1 MEIFYVLLLCTQ
13 TLRTSSEHR
22 QPEKAIKDEEGN
34 EEKDEERHL
43 SMVHFSGGKNQFF
56 NQTWRLN
63 SGYMKAILRGHFLSV
78 VSVTGRQ
85 RKKRKEELRL
95 QAAQAR
101 AAVSVA
107 QLAAAIAGIVS
118 VCELRP
124 DNLKCVEAAD
134 SKKMGTV
141 LASAAALV
149 ATVCAEA
156 AELAGT
162 NRSGVTSAVKTGLE
176 SCSSAELLTLTA
188 TAATCL
194 RGAAAL
200 KLRADVRGIGSN
212 NNSVGTSTT
221 SIHKDTTLRVRLPCG
236 SVRLRKVAVFPQ
248 CDRVVLRLGK
258 KHLQGAFSTYKNYE
272 VLDVSS
278 NGGDVA
284 VDGMVFFPLVLS
296 TAAGVV
302 QLLLDSQ
309 LHRKALGRGGPKV
322 NLFQVAVACIRTD
335 LPELESHTL
344 VALTPEGLL
353 LLLHQRTLLLRLLN
367 PLTRHL
373 TDLPPVTAL
382 LTPEQLRSW
391 HSDGGLED
399 DPLLARGVGLAS
411 ATTVALFLCRP
422 KLIAVAKP
430 GDECWAVVVADKN
443 RPYID
448 SALPF
453 AGRFYCAIGGNH
465 GGRPRLVTA
474 AQPSKPLCFSRMSGT
489 IHLVDNGGEL
499 MLVYRKIRQ
508 SNVDEESRQ
517 GAAKYEMKYD
527 VYRVDFDAGDLIPVK
542 GLGGRAVF
550 LGLCRSVSL
559 LPAEAFLSIAADTLY
574 LGFDCRE
581 KTEMNEID
589 GYNVADGSS
598 EPCHLDCIFLQMLQ
612 QPYSFVNCLSHCIQG
627 IGDHLA

>member
-1 MEIFYVLLLCTQ
+1 MDWSNLGGEGPAGLIAERVLANDVADYIRFRAVCRL
-13 TLRTSSEHR
+13 
-22 QPEKAIKDEEGN
+22 
-34 EEKDEERHL
+34 
-43 SMVHFSGGKNQFF
+43 
-56 NQTWRLN
+56 WRLR
-63 SGYMKAILRGHFLSV
+63 SVDPLSRALDCRFLPRRWIMLDKAAPPRCRRFL
-78 VSVTGRQ
+78 
-85 RKKRKEELRL
+85 
-95 QAAQAR
+95 
-101 AAVSVA
+101 
-107 QLAAAIAGIVS
+107 
-118 VCELRP
+118 
-124 DNLKCVEAAD
+124 N
-134 SKKMGTV
+134 
-141 LASAAALV
+141 
-149 ATVCAEA
+149 
-156 AELAGT
+156 
-162 NRSGVTSAVKTGLE
+162 
-176 SCSSAELLTLTA
+176 
-188 TAATCL
+188 
-194 RGAAAL
+194 
-200 KLRADVRGIGSN
+200 
-212 NNSVGTSTT
+212 
-221 SIHKDTTLRVRLPCG
+221 
-236 SVRLRKVAVFPQ
+236 
-248 CDRVVLRLGK
+248 
-258 KHLQGAFSTYKNYE
+258 
-272 VLDVSS
+272 
-278 NGGDVA
+278 
-284 VDGMVFFPLVLS
+284 LS
-296 TAAGVV
+296 TGE
-302 QLLLDSQ
+302 
-309 LHRKALGRGGPKV
+309 
-322 NLFQVAVACIRTD
+322 CIRTD

-344 VALTPEGLL
+344 VALAPEGLL

-453 AGRFYCAIGGNH
+453 AGRFYCAIGGSVMVLDSSPSSDQIME
-465 GGRPRLVTA
+465 GGRGWSP
-474 AQPSKPLCFSRMSGT
+474 PLSRASPCISPGCQELFTLWTMVGS
-489 IHLVDNGGEL
+489 L

-508 SNVDEESRQ
+508 SNVDDESRQ

-542 GLGGRAVF
+542 RLGGRAVF
-550 LGLCRSVSL
+550 LGLCRSVTL
-559 LPAEAFLSIAADTLY
+559 LPAEAFPSIAADTLY

-598 EPCHLDCIFLQMLQ
+598 EPCHLDSIFREMSQQDGYSVADGSSEPCHLDCIFLQKLQ

>member
-1 MEIFYVLLLCTQ
+1 
-13 TLRTSSEHR
+13 
-22 QPEKAIKDEEGN
+22 
-34 EEKDEERHL
+34 
-43 SMVHFSGGKNQFF
+43 
-56 NQTWRLN
+56 
-63 SGYMKAILRGHFLSV
+63 
-78 VSVTGRQ
+78 
-85 RKKRKEELRL
+85 
-95 QAAQAR
+95 
-101 AAVSVA
+101 
-107 QLAAAIAGIVS
+107 
-118 VCELRP
+118 
-124 DNLKCVEAAD
+124 
-134 SKKMGTV
+134 MGTV

-162 NRSGVTSAVKTGLE
+162 NRSGVTSAVKTGVE

-258 KHLQGAFSTYKNYE
+258 KHLHGAFSTYKNYE

-278 NGGDVA
+278 NGGDVV
-284 VDGMVFFPLVLS
+284 VDGMVLFPLVLR

-309 LHRKALGRGGPKV
+309 MHCKVWKNAIEGILSDQNWRRRSVRGRRRWRMDWSNLGGEGPAGLIAERVLANDVADYIRFRAVCRLWRLRSVDPLSRALDCRFLPRRWIMLDKAAPPRCRRFLYLSTGE
-322 NLFQVAVACIRTD
+322 CIRTD

-344 VALTPEGLL
+344 VALAPEGLL

-453 AGRFYCAIGGNH
+453 AGRFYCAIGGSVMVLDSSPSSDQIIE
-465 GGRPRLVTA
+465 GGRGWSP
-474 AQPSKPLCFSRMSGT
+474 PLSRASPCISPGCQELFTLWTMVGS
-489 IHLVDNGGEL
+489 L

-508 SNVDEESRQ
+508 SNVDDESRQ

-527 VYRVDFDAGDLIPVK
+527 VYRVDFDAGDLIPR
-542 GLGGRAVF
+542 L
-550 LGLCRSVSL
+550 
-559 LPAEAFLSIAADTLY
+559 AADTLY

-581 KTEMNEID
+581 KTQMNEID
-589 GYNVADGSS
+589 GYNVADGSSEPCHLDSIFREMSQQDGYSVADGSS

>member
-1 MEIFYVLLLCTQ
+1 MTRWLVPAIITRLAREFSSIIHRQGDSGPYTDSSSGGFRLYNWAERPQIDVRKAVIQCKEESRCSKCCHPADMPIIPEQAMEFLSRTWSPSSSDFFQ

-43 SMVHFSGGKNQFF
+43 STVNFSGGKSQFF
-56 NQTWRLN
+56 NQTW
-63 SGYMKAILRGHFLSV
+63 
-78 VSVTGRQ
+78 

-95 QAAQAR
+95 HAAQAR

-124 DNLKCVEAAD
+124 DNLKYVEAAD

-162 NRSGVTSAVKTGLE
+162 NRSGVTSAVKTGVE

-200 KLRADVRGIGSN
+200 KLRADVRGIGS

-258 KHLQGAFSTYKNYE
+258 KHLHGAFSTYKNYE

-278 NGGDVA
+278 NGGDVV
-284 VDGMVFFPLVLS
+284 VDGMVLFPLVLR

-309 LHRKALGRGGPKV
+309 MHCKV
-322 NLFQVAVACIRTD
+322 WKNAI
-335 LPELESHTL
+335 
-344 VALTPEGLL
+344 EGIL
-353 LLLHQRTLLLRLLN
+353 
-367 PLTRHL
+367 
-373 TDLPPVTAL
+373 
-382 LTPEQLRSW
+382 
-391 HSDGGLED
+391 SDQNVKH
-399 DPLLARGVGLAS
+399 A
-411 ATTVALFLCRP
+411 
-422 KLIAVAKP
+422 KL
-430 GDECWAVVVADKN
+430 
-443 RPYID
+443 
-448 SALPF
+448 
-453 AGRFYCAIGGNH
+453 
-465 GGRPRLVTA
+465 
-474 AQPSKPLCFSRMSGT
+474 
-489 IHLVDNGGEL
+489 
-499 MLVYRKIRQ
+499 
-508 SNVDEESRQ
+508 
-517 GAAKYEMKYD
+517 
-527 VYRVDFDAGDLIPVK
+527 
-542 GLGGRAVF
+542 
-550 LGLCRSVSL
+550 
-559 LPAEAFLSIAADTLY
+559 
-574 LGFDCRE
+574 
-581 KTEMNEID
+581 
-589 GYNVADGSS
+589 
-598 EPCHLDCIFLQMLQ
+598 
-612 QPYSFVNCLSHCIQG
+612 
-627 IGDHLA
+627 

>member
-1 MEIFYVLLLCTQ
+1 MPIIPEQAMEFLSRTWSPSSSDFFQ

-43 SMVHFSGGKNQFF
+43 STVNFSGGKSQFF
-56 NQTWRLN
+56 NQTWQLN
-63 SGYMKAILRGHFLSV
+63 AGYMKAILRGHFLSA

-95 QAAQAR
+95 HAAQAR

-124 DNLKCVEAAD
+124 DNLKYVEAAD

-149 ATVCAEA
+149 ATVCTEA

-162 NRSGVTSAVKTGLE
+162 NRSGVTSAVKTGVE

-258 KHLQGAFSTYKNYE
+258 KHLHGAFSTYKNYE

-278 NGGDVA
+278 NGGDVV
-284 VDGMVFFPLVLS
+284 VDGMVLFPLVLR

-309 LHRKALGRGGPKV
+309 MHCKV
-322 NLFQVAVACIRTD
+322 WKNAI
-335 LPELESHTL
+335 
-344 VALTPEGLL
+344 EGIL
-353 LLLHQRTLLLRLLN
+353 
-367 PLTRHL
+367 
-373 TDLPPVTAL
+373 
-382 LTPEQLRSW
+382 
-391 HSDGGLED
+391 SDQNVKH
-399 DPLLARGVGLAS
+399 A
-411 ATTVALFLCRP
+411 
-422 KLIAVAKP
+422 KL
-430 GDECWAVVVADKN
+430 
-443 RPYID
+443 
-448 SALPF
+448 
-453 AGRFYCAIGGNH
+453 
-465 GGRPRLVTA
+465 
-474 AQPSKPLCFSRMSGT
+474 
-489 IHLVDNGGEL
+489 
-499 MLVYRKIRQ
+499 
-508 SNVDEESRQ
+508 
-517 GAAKYEMKYD
+517 
-527 VYRVDFDAGDLIPVK
+527 
-542 GLGGRAVF
+542 
-550 LGLCRSVSL
+550 
-559 LPAEAFLSIAADTLY
+559 
-574 LGFDCRE
+574 
-581 KTEMNEID
+581 
-589 GYNVADGSS
+589 
-598 EPCHLDCIFLQMLQ
+598 
-612 QPYSFVNCLSHCIQG
+612 
-627 IGDHLA
+627 